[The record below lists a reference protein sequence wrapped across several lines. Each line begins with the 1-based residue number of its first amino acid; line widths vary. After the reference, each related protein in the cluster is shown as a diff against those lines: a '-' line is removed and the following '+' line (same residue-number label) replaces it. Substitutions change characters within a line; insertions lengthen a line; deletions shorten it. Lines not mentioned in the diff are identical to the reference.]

1 MFFKALAFDF
11 DGTLATDDR
20 IGPGVREALE
30 RARQAGLRLILVTG
44 RTFFELSRVCD
55 CLELFEA
62 VVAENGAVLYYPGAA
77 TIRDQGPP
85 PPTRLLA
92 ELDRRGISYQVGRVI
107 VGAARGDEAP
117 IREALAAVGVN
128 RVHVY
133 NRSAL
138 MLLPA
143 GVSKGTGVLNALRFL
158 GLSFHDVLAFGDAEN
173 DLPFFEVCGWRACP
187 ADGMAAL
194 KERADWIFPG
204 ENGAAVAA
212 AVVGPVLQGLLPVQF
227 SARHRILLGW
237 AAETSEP
244 VAIAARGVNVL
255 VHGDPLSGKSWLAG
269 ALVERLVA
277 ARYAVCVIDPEGD
290 YQVLSRLAAV
300 TWAAIHSEQ
309 DMVRLL
315 SRLERNLGASV
326 IADLSA
332 LPHARKMDVIEA
344 GLRAI
349 GDLRRRLGRPHWVL
363 LDEAHYS
370 LHREGVAEEALGIE
384 ERGFCLVT
392 YLPSWLRERVV
403 KAMDVYLLSRVTAP
417 DELAFLGVSLPDIA
431 ASGGDWPAAMLPQLP
446 RGKFVVV
453 QPDPKGVPMA
463 LTFVAAARE
472 TMHVRHVKKYADSQ
486 VPPAQRFF
494 FRNHDGRVVAAAESL
509 HGFRHAVVAV
519 PGDVLGYHA
528 ARGDFSRWVLDVF
541 ADRELGRQLE
551 KSVAR
556 WRRGEIPDL
565 GRAIDRL
572 ILNRYGPE
580 S

>member
-11 DGTLATDDR
+11 DGTLASADR

-30 RARQAGLRLILVTG
+30 RARQAGVRLILVTG

-62 VVAENGAVLYYPGAA
+62 VVAENGAVLYYPGSAM
-77 TIRDQGPP
+77 IRDQGPP
-85 PPTRLLA
+85 PPNRLLA
-92 ELDRRGISYQVGRVI
+92 ELDRRGIYYQVGRVI
-107 VGAARGDEAP
+107 VGAARTDEGA
-117 IREALAAVGVN
+117 IREALGTVGVN
-128 RVHVY
+128 RDTVY
-133 NRSAL
+133 NRAAL

-143 GVSKGTGVLNALRFL
+143 GVSKGTGVQNALRFL

-187 ADGMAAL
+187 ADGMPLL

-204 ENGAAVAA
+204 ENGEAVAA
-212 AVVGPVLQGLLPVQF
+212 AVVGPVLQGLLPVQS
-227 SARHRILLGW
+227 SARHRIPLGW
-237 AAETSEP
+237 SAETSEP
-244 VAIAARGVNVL
+244 VAIPARGVNVL

-315 SRLERNLGASV
+315 TRLERNLGASV
-326 IADLSA
+326 VADLSA
-332 LPHARKMDVIEA
+332 LPHARKVNVIEA

-370 LHREGVAEEALGIE
+370 LHREGVAEETLGIE

-403 KAMDVYLLSRVTAP
+403 KAMDVYLLSRVTTP
-417 DELAFLGVSLPDIA
+417 DELAFLSASLPGIA
-431 ASGGDWPAAMLPQLP
+431 AHGDWPAAMLPQLP

-453 QPDPKGVPMA
+453 QPDRSGVPMA
-463 LTFVAAARE
+463 LTFVASARE
-472 TMHVRHVKKYADSQ
+472 TMHVRHVKKYADSR
-486 VPPAQRFF
+486 VPAERRFF
-494 FRNHDGRVVAAAESL
+494 FRDHEGRVVAAAESL
-509 HGFRHAVVAV
+509 HGFRHAVTAV
-519 PGDVLGYHA
+519 PDDVLVYHA
-528 ARGDFSRWVLDVF
+528 ARDDFSRWVLDVF
-541 ADRELGRQLE
+541 TDRELARQLE

>member
-1 MFFKALAFDF
+1 M
-11 DGTLATDDR
+11 
-20 IGPGVREALE
+20 
-30 RARQAGLRLILVTG
+30 
-44 RTFFELSRVCD
+44 
-55 CLELFEA
+55 
-62 VVAENGAVLYYPGAA
+62 LYYPGSAM
-77 TIRDQGPP
+77 IRDQGPP

-117 IREALAAVGVN
+117 IREALAAAGVN

-143 GVSKGTGVLNALRFL
+143 GVSKGTGVQNALRFL

-187 ADGMAAL
+187 ADGMAVL

-212 AVVGPVLQGLLPVQF
+212 AVVGPVLQGLLSVQF
-227 SARHRILLGW
+227 SARHRIPLGW

-244 VAIAARGVNVL
+244 VAIPARGVNVL

-309 DMVRLL
+309 DMLRLL
-315 SRLERNLGASV
+315 TRLERNLGASV

-332 LPHARKMDVIEA
+332 LPHARKVDVIEA

-417 DELAFLGVSLPDIA
+417 DELAFLSVSLPGIA
-431 ASGGDWPAAMLPQLP
+431 ASGTTGRRPCCPSCREASSSSSSRILTAS
-446 RGKFVVV
+446 
-453 QPDPKGVPMA
+453 PMA

-472 TMHVRHVKKYADSQ
+472 TMHVRHVKKYADSHGASGAALLLPQ
-486 VPPAQRFF
+486 PRWACGRGGGEPARLPPRGRRRPGRRARLPRRPRRFLPLGA
-494 FRNHDGRVVAAAESL
+494 GRLRGSRAGAPAGEERGAVAPGRDPGSRP
-509 HGFRHAVVAV
+509 RHRPPDPQPLRPGELTRGPGRAV
-519 PGDVLGYHA
+519 PLT
-528 ARGDFSRWVLDVF
+528 
-541 ADRELGRQLE
+541 
-551 KSVAR
+551 
-556 WRRGEIPDL
+556 
-565 GRAIDRL
+565 
-572 ILNRYGPE
+572 
-580 S
+580 